1 VALPVS
7 GAWLAHWAKCDAD
20 PAERQTRAGRCLS
33 CRLRPARAICT
44 AEPHQEPRKAIRML
58 LNTVATHPTRSDA
71 GARFRSC
78 SARWGRSPE
87 RKSDRHRT
95 PARRPIG
102 SSSPPH
108 GNRLCMGLFLPF
120 RIYPLPR
127 GAGYAILVQISTQMR
142 SPIHGH
148 ENRCRALHR
157 LNYSLRCEIAPA
169 GVSPAGGLSAAPRG
183 AIVNNFRE
191 AGTPRQSSEFRQ
203 PPRHSA
209 RVLIPYSGG
218 ADLIH
223 EWRNHVSL
231 DRLGNWYLHLVG
243 VICLYRGNARRGDR
257 LRN

>member
-1 VALPVS
+1 MHGGTSPGAPKGNKNALKHGRYTS
-7 GAWLAHWAKCDAD
+7 DAIRRRR
-20 PAERQTRAGRCLS
+20 EISIL
-33 CRLRPARAICT
+33 LRAI
-44 AEPHQEPRKAIRML
+44 
-58 LNTVATHPTRSDA
+58 
-71 GARFRSC
+71 
-78 SARWGRSPE
+78 
-87 RKSDRHRT
+87 
-95 PARRPIG
+95 
-102 SSSPPH
+102 
-108 GNRLCMGLFLPF
+108 
-120 RIYPLPR
+120 RIYPLSR

-169 GVSPAGGLSAAPRG
+169 CVSPAGGLSAAPRG

-191 AGTPRQSSEFRQ
+191 GGTPRQSSEFRQ

-209 RVLIPYSGG
+209 RVLIPHSGG